1 MKRKTLSVVLGLY
14 LKVKLAPD
22 LNMEKLFMNHMIA
35 AVPTVEN
42 PVT

>member
-22 LNMEKLFMNHMIA
+22 LNMEKLFLNHIVG

-42 PVT
+42 AVT